1 MILLQEVKV
10 RLRFKLRKKHDVYF
24 MLESIAILNT
34 YGQSFLSNHVIV
46 YSKLKKQNYI
56 GDCGLIYWRR

>member
-1 MILLQEVKV
+1 
-10 RLRFKLRKKHDVYF
+10 

-34 YGQSFLSNHVIV
+34 YGQSFLSNRVIV

>member
-1 MILLQEVKV
+1 
-10 RLRFKLRKKHDVYF
+10 
-24 MLESIAILNT
+24 MLENIAILSINE
-34 YGQSFLSNHVIV
+34 QSFLSNHVIV